1 MNIPNV
7 NHTVNYVVHAY
18 RQAPWRVQRQW
29 IGTFLL
35 VVLGFAMVAALYL
48 DVTAQAGITG
58 RQIQDLS
65 AQMIAVQNTTADL
78 QTKLAELTSNQAMEE
93 RAQTLGYLPVDQN
106 QIEYVMVPGYVEPK
120 PDIPVG
126 APALRP
132 SAPSIPPQYTESL
145 LEWFDQRLHTLP
157 STDPSG
163 VAP

>member
-1 MNIPNV
+1 
-7 NHTVNYVVHAY
+7 
-18 RQAPWRVQRQW
+18 
-29 IGTFLL
+29 
-35 VVLGFAMVAALYL
+35 
-48 DVTAQAGITG
+48 
-58 RQIQDLS
+58 
-65 AQMIAVQNTTADL
+65 MIAVQNTTADL

-157 STDPSG
+157 PMDPSG